1 MTTRHGTGLA
11 AILLATSAMPAAADN
26 FYVALD
32 HGVSKAGGICGAGG
46 CNENAS
52 IFRISAGYL
61 LTPRWA
67 LELSYG
73 DYGKASS
80 SASTD
85 WEARGIQ
92 LSGTGSYPLFEGISL
107 LGKLGIAHTQ
117 FESYGV
123 TGTPASDDTRI
134 AYGLGGQFDYSPSA
148 NIRVQYESLGR
159 IGDAATTGTARITL
173 LSLGIALEF

>member
-1 MTTRHGTGLA
+1 MTIKSVTGFM
-11 AILLATSAMPAAADN
+11 AILLAASAMPASAED

-32 HGVSKAGGICGAGG
+32 HGISKASGVCTAGG

-61 LTPRWA
+61 FSPRWA

-80 SASTD
+80 SASTN

-92 LSGTGSYPLFEGISL
+92 LSGTGSYPLYEGVSL

-117 FESYGV
+117 FESYGMA
-123 TGTPASDDTRI
+123 GTPAADDTRI
-134 AYGLGGQFDYSPSA
+134 AYGIGGTFDYSPSA
-148 NIRVQYESLGR
+148 NIRLQYESLGKV
-159 IGDAATTGTARITL
+159 GNASTTGTARITL
-173 LSLGIALEF
+173 LSLGIALRF